1 MSFAREI
8 KRYILRAGGVTKREL
23 IEKFGR
29 QKAIEATLS
38 YGRKTGQIVEKDGL
52 LYFKPR
58 LFNAD
63 RIYKAVRLLK
73 SFAARDVALYTGLS
87 VREICSTLRSLE
99 KAGYIK
105 RAGKKQEDKRAV
117 LWALVKDDPERPPL
131 IGGKTYVSNKPKN
144 KAGNDSKDTHSQA

>member
-8 KRYILRAGGVTKREL
+8 KRYILRAGGATKREL

-73 SFAARDVALYTGLS
+73 TFTARDVALYTGLT
-87 VREICSTLRSLE
+87 VKEVCSTLRILE
-99 KAGYIK
+99 KTGYVK
-105 RAGKKQEDKRAV
+105 RIGKKQEYRKAS

-131 IGGKTYVSNKPKN
+131 KGGKTYAPKRKN
-144 KAGNDSKDTHSQA
+144 KAGNACKDTHSKA